1 MFSSWMNI
9 GFYRKWAIC
18 GLSFLLYW
26 GSGLSVYSIQNR
38 FMVIYFGF
46 QRVKRIVVKL
56 SFFFSGGEGG
66 EGGGRGDSNGVTA
79 ENPSIQTPVP
89 RVIWIS
95 GCEVFQFFSIIIFKA
110 REILH
115 TEWFSPCG
123 CKLKGA
129 VSLRIWLKFSL

>member
-56 SFFFSGGEGG
+56 SFFFL
-66 EGGGRGDSNGVTA
+66 GGRGARVGA
-79 ENPSIQTPVP
+79 E
-89 RVIWIS
+89 
-95 GCEVFQFFSIIIFKA
+95 
-110 REILH
+110 EIVM
-115 TEWFSPCG
+115 E
-123 CKLKGA
+123 
-129 VSLRIWLKFSL
+129 